1 MDNTPQDRA
10 YDVKRVA
17 NFATKPSPWPPMSMS
32 NDTLGYTFTAAQ
44 QRDEALDQLNNE
56 YKADSAE
63 DAVNSSASHAADK
76 SANF

>member
-1 MDNTPQDRA
+1 
-10 YDVKRVA
+10 
-17 NFATKPSPWPPMSMS
+17 MSMS